1 MSSTTPSSATA
12 TGSIPVLGHHPR
24 LTTLMIAAA
33 MSPLAINI
41 FVPSMPQ
48 IVAHFSTT
56 YAMAGLG
63 LSLFLAAMAV
73 MQLVIGPLSDR
84 FGRRPILLGG
94 VALFICGTFLCIYA
108 PDIQFFLLGRLVQ
121 ACAVAGII
129 LSRAIVRDLVS
140 REESASAIGYVT
152 MGMAVAPMIAPA
164 MGGLLD
170 ELYGWQASFWFL
182 AALGLTGL
190 SVIWFN
196 LPETNRNRGAT
207 WTEQARQYRALFA
220 TPAFWLFVA
229 AGGSGSAVFFAF
241 LGGAPAL
248 ASGPLGLSPSQYG
261 LWFAIGAIGYV
272 IGNFIAGRHSVRVGV
287 DRMIRIGAV
296 VTLAG
301 CAMPAALFYFFGLS
315 AAALFGPMLL
325 LGIGNG
331 MLLSN
336 TMAAAISVRP
346 EAAGAASGVMGSA
359 QTAIGAALSAIAG
372 TVVAGGTAPM
382 ALALLFAVAS
392 ALACVLAY
400 ACPRVSP
407 SRG

>member
-1 MSSTTPSSATA
+1 MNAFARSPAP
-12 TGSIPVLGHHPR
+12 PVLGVNPR

-48 IVAHFSTT
+48 IVTHFSTT

-73 MQLVIGPLSDR
+73 LQLLIGPLSDR
-84 FGRRPILLGG
+84 FGRRPVLLGG
-94 VALFICGTFLCIYA
+94 VALFILGTFICIHA
-108 PDIQFFLLGRLVQ
+108 PTIEVFLAGRLVQ

-140 REESASAIGYVT
+140 REQSASAIGYVT

-164 MGGLLD
+164 LGGLLD
-170 ELYGWQASFWFL
+170 ELYGWQASFYFL
-182 AALGLTGL
+182 ALLGVAGLAILLT
-190 SVIWFN
+190 N
-196 LPETNRNRGAT
+196 LPETNTHRGAPMA
-207 WTEQARQYRALFA
+207 EQMRQYRNLLA

-248 ASGPLGLSPSQYG
+248 ASGPLGLSPSEYG
-261 LWFAIGAIGYV
+261 LWFAIGAVGYI
-272 IGNFIAGRHSVRVGV
+272 IGNFIAGRFSVRIGM
-287 DRMIRIGAV
+287 DRMIRVGAA

-301 CAMPAALFYFFGLS
+301 CVMPAILFQSVGLS
-315 AAALFGPMLL
+315 AIALFAPMLL

-331 MLLSN
+331 MLLPN

-359 QTAIGAALSAIAG
+359 QTAIGAALSALAG
-372 TVVAGGTAPM
+372 IMVAGGTAPM
-382 ALALLFAVAS
+382 ALALLFAAS
-392 ALACVLAY
+392 SSLALVLGF
-400 ACPRVSP
+400 ACPRLSP
-407 SRG
+407 KAA